1 MKVLQILNRFNL
13 GGPTNIA
20 TNLSKHFSS
29 DITSMLIGGNKYESE
44 ESSEYIA
51 KNLGIEPIIIPEMSR
66 KISPLNDY
74 IAYKKIKAIIRDFK
88 PDIVHTH
95 AAKAGLLGRKAA
107 ITMNVPGIV
116 HTYHGHVFHSYFNKL
131 TTGFFK
137 KLEKHYAQKTDKII
151 TISNIQKQEISQ
163 ALNME
168 NDSRFSVVPLGINL
182 KKFRSNSF
190 EKRQEFRSSYGIDN
204 ETIAVGIIGRLV
216 PIKNHKLFINAFAQ
230 LKKITSRKIKA
241 FVVGNGELKND
252 LIIYASQRGLA
263 ISTNTAY
270 NSNADIFFTSWIK
283 EIDFVYAGLD
293 IVALSSLNE
302 GTPITLIEAQAA
314 GKPIIST
321 NVGGVPDTVWENKT
335 ALLSKSKDVNGYLQ
349 NLSRLVTD
357 DNLRLKFSANGWD
370 FVYHKFH
377 YQRMVTE
384 IENLYYEILENKG
397 ISVFPVSRRQ
407 DYEHSKKLQPSYQHH
422 KGQEPFPKI
431 RKVTKIFHWSYSP
444 NSGSN
449 IS

>member
-20 TNLSKHFSS
+20 ANLAGHFSS
-29 DITSMLIGGNKYESE
+29 DITSLLIGGNKYDSE
-44 ESSEYIA
+44 ESSEYMA
-51 KNLGIEPIIIPEMSR
+51 KELGIKPIIIPEMSR
-66 KISPLNDY
+66 EINPINDY
-74 IAYKKIKAIIRDFK
+74 IAYKKIKAIIQDFK

-107 ITMNVPGIV
+107 IAMNVPGIV
-116 HTYHGHVFHSYFNKL
+116 HTYHGHVFHSYFNKI
-131 TTGFFK
+131 TTCVYK
-137 KLEKHYAQKTDKII
+137 KMEKHYAQKTDKII
-151 TISNIQKQEISQ
+151 TISNIQKEEISS
-163 ALNME
+163 ALNMQD
-168 NDSRFSVVPLGINL
+168 DSRFSVIPLGIDF
-182 KKFRSNSF
+182 KKFRTNSF
-190 EKRQEFRSSYGIDN
+190 EKRQEFRASYGLTS
-204 ETIAVGIIGRLV
+204 ETIAIGIIGRLV

-230 LKKITSRKIKA
+230 LKKITSKKIKA
-241 FVVGNGELKND
+241 FIIGDGELHDD

-321 NVGGVPDTVWENKT
+321 NIGGVQDTVWENKT
-335 ALLSKSKDVNGYLQ
+335 ALLSKSKDVNAYLH
-349 NLSRLVTD
+349 NLSRLVSD

-370 FVYHKFH
+370 FVDHKFH
-377 YQRMVTE
+377 YQRMVNE
-384 IENLYYEILENKG
+384 VEKLYYGILSNKG
-397 ISVFPVSRRQ
+397 ISVSPVSRRQ
-407 DYEHSKKLQPSYQHH
+407 DYEYGKKLQPSY
-422 KGQEPFPKI
+422 
-431 RKVTKIFHWSYSP
+431 
-444 NSGSN
+444 
-449 IS
+449 